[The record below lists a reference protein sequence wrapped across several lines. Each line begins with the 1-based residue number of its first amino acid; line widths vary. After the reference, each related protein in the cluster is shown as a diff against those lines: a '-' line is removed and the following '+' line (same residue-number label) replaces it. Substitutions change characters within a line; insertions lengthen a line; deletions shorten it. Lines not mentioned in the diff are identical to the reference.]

1 MGHQS
6 NIHSIIIGFIIAKL
20 RCMVSFKGGYT
31 HYKTTSKQPIK
42 QLIDPQ
48 VRQRRAV
55 RSSAEASEHAN
66 RTSANQTSV

>member
-1 MGHQS
+1 
-6 NIHSIIIGFIIAKL
+6 
-20 RCMVSFKGGYT
+20 MVSFKGGYT